1 MAVAHHLENDNPDP
15 KTKAIKKQLI
25 LASSSLRMAKKYS
38 EELLLEQAIQD
49 SFQISTLNGKK
60 AADTLVHRLRYHRI
74 YFMRQASGALYIDER
89 IFQLTGPS
97 LFLLSIGQSFTFQPG
112 SRFDGY
118 QLSFGDC
125 FWERTPASANNCK
138 AVLFNNVTAH
148 QQLPVEKADN
158 EELEFLFQTLSHEFN
173 KGNYSNKLDALAA
186 YLKIIMIKIANINDS
201 LLRGY
206 DSADRQLYRQFL
218 DLVQHEYRTSRDV
231 AEYAARLNVSPRKL
245 SECCRD
251 NGGKGAKEIITDQLI
266 AEAKRFLQFSS
277 RPVKEIAFDLNFHT
291 PEQFSHFFKTH
302 AQVSPLSYRENF
314 VNIDR

>member
-1 MAVAHHLENDNPDP
+1 
-15 KTKAIKKQLI
+15 
-25 LASSSLRMAKKYS
+25 MAKKYTGELIL
-38 EELLLEQAIQD
+38 EEEIND
-49 SFQISTLNGKK
+49 SFQISSSNGKK
-60 AADTLVHRLRYHRI
+60 ETLPSVHRLRYHRI

-97 LFLLSIGQSFTFQPG
+97 LFLLSIGQTFTFQPE

-125 FWERTPASANNCK
+125 FWERSPASANNCK
-138 AVLFNNVTAH
+138 AVLFNNVNAH

-158 EELEFLFQTLSHEFN
+158 VELEFLFQTLSREYN

-206 DSADRQLYRQFL
+206 DSPDRQLYRQFL
-218 DLVQHEYRTSRDV
+218 DLVHHQYRTSRDV
-231 AEYAARLNVSPRKL
+231 AEYAGRLNISPRKL
-245 SECCRD
+245 SDLCRD
-251 NGGKGAKEIITDQLI
+251 NGGKGAKEIINDQLI

-302 AQVSPLSYRENF
+302 ARVSPLLYRETY